1 MQKCAFL
8 PGKMQ
13 KSGVEL
19 GKLKVHVAV
28 VRNTKI
34 AVVKISNTKE
44 LQDFTKT
51 QNMHNCASRYKL
63 DTSYKTCKVLIYKGK
78 LIF

>member
-19 GKLKVHVAV
+19 GKLKVHVEV
-28 VRNTKI
+28 VKNTKI
-34 AVVKISNTKE
+34 VVEEIN
-44 LQDFTKT
+44 
-51 QNMHNCASRYKL
+51 
-63 DTSYKTCKVLIYKGK
+63 KVRVFRLFSMLGNLKK
-78 LIF
+78 